1 MLTRICK
8 AAIISDLKA
17 LFEQEEDRKMN
28 HMVQSSIPQQKTS
41 KTITI

>member
-17 LFEQEEDRKMN
+17 IFEQEVDRKMN
-28 HMVQSSIPQQKTS
+28 HMVQSSIPQPKTS